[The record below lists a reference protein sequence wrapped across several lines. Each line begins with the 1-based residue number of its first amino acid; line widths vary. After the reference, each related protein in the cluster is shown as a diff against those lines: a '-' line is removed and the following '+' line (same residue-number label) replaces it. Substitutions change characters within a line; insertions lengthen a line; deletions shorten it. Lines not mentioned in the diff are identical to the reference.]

1 MRLYLRFLKY
11 VRPYWH
17 LALAASLA
25 LIASGFLG
33 AYPIQ
38 LFKRAVDF
46 AVGDA
51 GGDASCTS
59 AVQSSDH
66 ARAAL

>member
-17 LALAASLA
+17 LALAASVA
-25 LIASGFLG
+25 LIVSGFLG

-38 LFKRAVDF
+38 IFKRAVDV
-46 AVGDA
+46 AELKNA
-51 GGDASCTS
+51 
-59 AVQSSDH
+59 
-66 ARAAL
+66 